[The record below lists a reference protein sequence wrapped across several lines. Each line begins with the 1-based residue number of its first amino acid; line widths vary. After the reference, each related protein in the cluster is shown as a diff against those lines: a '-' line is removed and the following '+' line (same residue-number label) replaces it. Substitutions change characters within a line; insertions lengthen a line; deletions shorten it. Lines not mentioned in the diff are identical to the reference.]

1 MLLNEFLK
9 EHRKVENLKVTVAEQ
24 RKDYQS
30 AIAQQQNQINALTAA
45 LKTQSAQI
53 QKVSDQLGRQVVN
66 D

>member
-1 MLLNEFLK
+1 MLLNELFK

-53 QKVSDQLGRQVVN
+53 RR
-66 D
+66 

>member
-9 EHRKVENLKVTVAEQ
+9 EHRKVENLKATVAEQ

>member
-1 MLLNEFLK
+1 MLLNELLK

>member
-53 QKVSDQLGRQVVN
+53 QTVSDQLGRQVVN